1 MAKIRIEGHL
11 LEDRYVM
18 VCSGDNAE
26 DASFV
31 RDEDTG
37 QVFVVLEHIPAEDV
51 RGQPDANPRCFGLR
65 VWSANA
71 PPPSV
76 GRVLEVA

>member
-1 MAKIRIEGHL
+1 MAKIRVEGHL
-11 LEDRYVM
+11 LEDRNVM
-18 VCSGDNAE
+18 VCSGDTPE

-37 QVFVVLEHIPAEDV
+37 HVFVVLEHISHEDV
-51 RGQPDANPRCFGLR
+51 RGQPNANPRCFGLR
-65 VWSANA
+65 VWSASA
-71 PPPSV
+71 PLPGV